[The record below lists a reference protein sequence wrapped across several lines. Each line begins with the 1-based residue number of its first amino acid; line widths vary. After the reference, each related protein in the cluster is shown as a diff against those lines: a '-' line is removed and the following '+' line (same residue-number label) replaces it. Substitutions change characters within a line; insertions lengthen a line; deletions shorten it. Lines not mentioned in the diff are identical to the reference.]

1 MVKCFLD
8 MIFSCKL
15 GKTYACFLHVS
26 ALKWPGRENRGVV
39 GGLPLYS
46 NTSNRLCTR
55 SILVACQFYLISPSS
70 IFCSCKLGECRI
82 ILCEAGAKHRLQK
95 LQLNFP
101 RLFLKAL
108 ITSSAAIFEA
118 NR

>member
-1 MVKCFLD
+1 MAWKGEPGGGGGFL
-8 MIFSCKL
+8 
-15 GKTYACFLHVS
+15 
-26 ALKWPGRENRGVV
+26 
-39 GGLPLYS
+39 LY
-46 NTSNRLCTR
+46 TQTQVTDCLTAKCTR
-55 SILVACQFYLISPSS
+55 SILVACLFYLISPSS

-108 ITSSAAIFEA
+108 ITSSAAINEA
-118 NR
+118 NP